1 MQFFEGLL
9 DKGRP
14 FSIIARGQGVGEW
27 NGLRVIKANHPQ
39 DELEK
44 ANIFQHDDP
53 EMLRLRRS
61 ELYIFLERE
70 IKLEVNSFTDPKNS
84 SIIVFNPEFQKAMTA
99 HNLSKN
105 DFLSA
110 YRTARI
116 MQKLKEEINVLA
128 GTYLDR
134 EKARIVIDRFNKEWS
149 RVRISVGA
157 TSFKLSDF
165 AL

>member
-1 MQFFEGLL
+1 MEGI
-9 DKGRP
+9 
-14 FSIIARGQGVGEW
+14 S
-27 NGLRVIKANHPQ
+27 
-39 DELEK
+39 
-44 ANIFQHDDP
+44 
-53 EMLRLRRS
+53 
-61 ELYIFLERE
+61 
-70 IKLEVNSFTDPKNS
+70 
-84 SIIVFNPEFQKAMTA
+84 PEFQKAMNTY
-99 HNLSKN
+99 NLSKN
-105 DFLSA
+105 DILSA

-157 TSFKLSDF
+157 TSFKLSDM